1 MEHESVLRRDPLDG
15 GAGSSNL
22 DIDLITIALGL
33 SFWENRANKV
43 HKMNRGRSARGRGKM
58 ATDQLVAGNG
68 ANVDSAMDYPAHLA
82 SYHLF
87 TSLMKWGTVFV
98 IGAVL
103 LLAFLTL

>member
-1 MEHESVLRRDPLDG
+1 
-15 GAGSSNL
+15 
-22 DIDLITIALGL
+22 
-33 SFWENRANKV
+33 
-43 HKMNRGRSARGRGKM
+43 M

-68 ANVDSAMDYPAHLA
+68 ADAHSAMDYPAHLA

-98 IGAVL
+98 VGAVL